1 MPSFH
6 VNAKHFLV
14 TYSHVDNLDPFE
26 VVNHFGGLGAEVIVA
41 LEPYDSTLGVHF
53 HVFVEFGRKFRSRR
67 VDVFDVAGFH
77 PNIKASWGTPEAGY
91 DYAVK
96 GGNIVAGG
104 LERPSGSGTVPRSA
118 KWHQILSAGTRDEFF
133 DLCEELDPERL
144 VCSFTQITKF
154 ADWRFRPE
162 PTPYATPNG
171 VFDLANYGDLG
182 EWRDD
187 FLFGGSTG
195 RSKSLI
201 LWGPSRLGKTV
212 WSRSLG
218 EHFYFGG
225 IFSARDLDRD
235 DVKYAVFDDIAG
247 GIKFFPRFKDWL
259 GCQMEFMVKQLYRDP
274 QLFRWGR
281 PCIWVANTDPRL
293 DMTHDD
299 VMWLE
304 ANCIFVE
311 ITEAIF
317 HANTE

>member
-1 MPSFH
+1 MPFSF
-6 VNAKHFLV
+6 NARYFLV
-14 TYSHVDNLDPFE
+14 TYSHVDELDPFAI
-26 VVNHFGGLGAEVIVA
+26 VDHFGSLGAECIVA
-41 LEPYDSTLGVHF
+41 RERYADLLGVHY
-53 HVFVEFGRKFRSRR
+53 HVFADFGRKFRSRR
-67 VDVFDVAGFH
+67 ANVFDVGEFH
-77 PNIKASWGTPEAGY
+77 PNISPSRGTPEAGF
-91 DYAVK
+91 DYATK
-96 GGNIVAGG
+96 DGDIVGGG
-104 LERPSGSGTVPRSA
+104 LERPSRDGALSRSA
-118 KWHQILSAGTRDEFF
+118 KWAQIVNAESRDEFYR
-133 DLCEELDPERL
+133 LCEELDPERL
-144 VCSFTQITKF
+144 VCSFGQIQKF
-154 ADWRFRPE
+154 ADWKFAVTPA
-162 PTPYATPNG
+162 PYATPDG

-182 EWRDD
+182 E
-187 FLFGGSTG
+187 
-195 RSKSLI
+195 SKSLI
-201 LWGPSRLGKTV
+201 LYGPSRLGKTV

-299 VMWLE
+299 IMWLE